1 MQLFANIIQNILIS
15 HKAEQLY
22 PFIKNKELLDNDSIV
37 LIKKNMSSIF
47 LYKISSVFMNSID
60 SILIS
65 KLINTAVLGMY
76 SNYMEIQNGLFA
88 FLNIS

>member
-1 MQLFANIIQNILIS
+1 
-15 HKAEQLY
+15 
-22 PFIKNKELLDNDSIV
+22 
-37 LIKKNMSSIF
+37 
-47 LYKISSVFMNSID
+47 MNSID

-88 FLNIS
+88 FLNIIFSSVTASVGNLVASESGEKKYDVFRECN